1 MNGNLNGVLPIFKEP
16 GFTSHDVVAKLRG
29 ILKTK
34 KVGHTG
40 TLDPNAVGALPICI
54 GKATKISDYLMDQ
67 PKEYIAE
74 ITFGLETDTEDIW
87 GEVIKTSTVL
97 PNKEEI
103 INALDEIDDREIQQ
117 LPPMYSAKKIKGKKL
132 YEYAREGRDID
143 RKPINV
149 YIYRAE
155 LLRSYQDKAV
165 IRIKCSKGT
174 YIRTI
179 IKDLGIK
186 LNTSAT
192 MSYLL
197 RTESSGIKVEQCYT
211 LSQVQKFY
219 DSLDTMLIPM
229 EISLSHL
236 KKVELDSE
244 YYKQI
249 INGAKIPTTLKI
261 TNQNIV
267 FCEGK
272 FIGIGEVLE
281 SNHSNILKIKKL
293 LY

>member
-74 ITFGLETDTEDIW
+74 ITFGLETDIEDIW

-211 LSQVQKFY
+211 LSQVQKFH